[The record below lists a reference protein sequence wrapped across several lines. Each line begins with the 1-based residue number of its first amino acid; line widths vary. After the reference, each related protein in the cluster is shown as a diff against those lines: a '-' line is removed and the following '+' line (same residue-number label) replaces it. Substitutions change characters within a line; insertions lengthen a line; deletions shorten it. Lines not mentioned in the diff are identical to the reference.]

1 MQKTKTK
8 RKKTTTKN
16 SYPGEVADK
25 WKKKTGDKTDCL
37 SLWILLLIYLDQENV
52 KLQKE
57 SHGTRRRDAGLHE
70 ILQEAARGQAR
81 MKSVQVWGRSGNETS
96 LMSLQV

>member
-1 MQKTKTK
+1 MQKTKTE
-8 RKKTTTKN
+8 
-16 SYPGEVADK
+16 G
-25 WKKKTGDKTDCL
+25 KKKQQQKIPPKTHISERKRPGTRQIL

-57 SHGTRRRDAGLHE
+57 SHGTQMGDAGLHE

-81 MKSVQVWGRSGNETS
+81 MKSVQVWGRSGSETS